1 LRASYRTAVA
11 SYKQN
16 QLVLE
21 SLDQAN
27 LRHSRKPDLAIRAR
41 LESPPAKPTPAVVRP
56 TRVLS
61 VEEGVKLGERLMHH
75 RGKTP
80 EDGGMTS
87 RPLKRIEGLLERGLT
102 ARTNGRRSVELE
114 RSHSPDERLKAK
126 HNELLSVIKSA
137 SKYNHKRAL
146 SSLNSQTSSTTPADP
161 TKCRTPVTT
170 SELSV
175 VVKSELDSAEAF
187 PTVDTHFRTPR
198 SSVDS
203 LKLSGSSKIS
213 MSSLSYLGLKAN
225 IKNFEKLILHKA

>member
-1 LRASYRTAVA
+1 VA

-41 LESPPAKPTPAVVRP
+41 LESPPAKPVPAVTKP

-61 VEEGVKLGERLMHH
+61 VADGVKLGARLMYH

-80 EDGGMTS
+80 AEGSMTS
-87 RPLKRIEGLLERGLT
+87 RPLKRSEGSLGRGLT
-102 ARTNGRRSVELE
+102 ARTNGRRSAELE
-114 RSHSPDERLKAK
+114 RSHSPYDRLKVK
-126 HNELLSVIKSA
+126 HNELLSVIMSA

-146 SSLNSQTSSTTPADP
+146 SSLNSYTSSPATADP
-161 TKCRTPVTT
+161 TKPRTPMTI
-170 SELSV
+170 SKLSAV
-175 VVKSELDSAEAF
+175 IKSELDSAEAF

-203 LKLSGSSKIS
+203 LKLSGSSRTS
-213 MSSLSYLGLKAN
+213 MSSPLNYLGLKAN
-225 IKNFEKLILHKA
+225 IRNFEKLVLHKA